1 MFEQG
6 GRGSS
11 VRHLNP
17 SDNRGAG
24 LVSAANVEASQKE
37 PSTDY
42 CRRLMMSEK
51 VEKLLSAASSA
62 LSDSPAILDPGLLA
76 SDGSVL
82 SELVELLQKRNG
94 FYALESA
101 LHVFPCSSVN
111 GAIGLDRWNAESL
124 WRAAYSDMASGCLF
138 FAEDVFGGHFAS
150 RTIGFIAPI
159 RRLVAWKLS
168 LTLWRFG
175 REQ

>member
-24 LVSAANVEASQKE
+24 LVSAATVEASQKE

-42 CRRLMMSEK
+42 CRRLVMSAK

-82 SELVELLQKRNG
+82 SELVELLLKRIV
-94 FYALESA
+94 FYTLESA
-101 LHVFPCSSVN
+101 LYVFPCSSVN
-111 GAIGLDRWNAESL
+111 GAIGFDRWNAESI
-124 WRAAYSDMASGCLF
+124 WRAAYSDMESGCLF
-138 FAEDVFGGHFAS
+138 
-150 RTIGFIAPI
+150 I
-159 RRLVAWKLS
+159 
-168 LTLWRFG
+168 
-175 REQ
+175 

>member
-24 LVSAANVEASQKE
+24 LVSAATVEASQKE

-82 SELVELLQKRNG
+82 SELVELLQKRQ
-94 FYALESA
+94 L
-101 LHVFPCSSVN
+101 P
-111 GAIGLDRWNAESL
+111 AEGQEKG
-124 WRAAYSDMASGCLF
+124 RCAHAPRQ
-138 FAEDVFGGHFAS
+138 
-150 RTIGFIAPI
+150 RTT
-159 RRLVAWKLS
+159 RLRDLKL
-168 LTLWRFG
+168 RI
-175 REQ
+175 